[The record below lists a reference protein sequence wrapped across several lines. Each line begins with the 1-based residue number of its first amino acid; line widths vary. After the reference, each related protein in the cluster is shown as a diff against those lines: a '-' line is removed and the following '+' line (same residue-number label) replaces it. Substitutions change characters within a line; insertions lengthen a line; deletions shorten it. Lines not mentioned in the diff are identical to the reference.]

1 MVAAILP
8 AAAAVG
14 HCLCLPSPSSSS
26 PPLTSDD
33 DDGDG
38 GGGGGG
44 DDGWRNSFSSSF
56 SEFCNGPFLYFAQFL
71 ITKFITC
78 GRLSIAHFIMQQ
90 SCRFRFTGLFNL
102 TANSLVTDW
111 HCFSFNEPFLRES
124 FLDYQLQINYLF
136 FSNDY

>member
-26 PPLTSDD
+26 SPLTSDD

-44 DDGWRNSFSSSF
+44 DDDWRNSFSSSF
-56 SEFCNGPFLYFAQFL
+56 LEFCNGPFLCFAQFL
-71 ITKFITC
+71 ITKLVAC
-78 GRLSIAHFIMQQ
+78 GRLSITHCIMQQ
-90 SCRFRFTGLFNL
+90 SFRFRFTGLFNS
-102 TANSLVTDW
+102 TANSLATGL
-111 HCFSFNEPFLRES
+111 HRTSFYKPFL
-124 FLDYQLQINYLF
+124 
-136 FSNDY
+136 

>member
-8 AAAAVG
+8 AAAVG

-26 PPLTSDD
+26 SPLTSDD

-56 SEFCNGPFLYFAQFL
+56 LEFCTEPFLYFAQFL
-71 ITKFITC
+71 HTKFITC
-78 GRLSIAHFIMQQ
+78 SRLSIMQQ
-90 SCRFRFTGLFNL
+90 SFRLRFTGLLNSA
-102 TANSLVTDW
+102 TNSLSTDV
-111 HCFSFNEPFLRES
+111 HFTSFNKPFR
-124 FLDYQLQINYLF
+124 
-136 FSNDY
+136 